1 MSNLTD
7 LNAATVTL
15 LAKALAAAAKTARG
29 SLEPGEFTVDE
40 QVLLQVSG
48 SIKVGEDYDQRF
60 VNKAKPWNI
69 ISVLLT
75 ELNTERSAA
84 GKAGID
90 MSAVIAM
97 AEAVDP
103 KLAKQAQKDAE
114 TQAAGFKAPTM
125 KTAKGK
131 VTTKGGAEAMGGN
144 V

>member
-1 MSNLTD
+1 MSSLTNI
-7 LNAATVTL
+7 NAPTITL
-15 LAKALAAAAKTARG
+15 LAKALAAAAKTVRG
-29 SLEPGEFTVDE
+29 NLEPGEYAVDE
-40 QVLLQVSG
+40 QVLLSVNG
-48 SIKVGEDYDQRF
+48 TVKVGEDYEQRF

-90 MSAVIAM
+90 MAAIVKM

-114 TQAAGFKAPTM
+114 TQASNLKAPTM

-131 VTTKGGAEAMGGN
+131 VTTKGGAEPLGGN
-144 V
+144 A